1 MQNVADL
8 KLDQTAV
15 ASLKPG
21 STYKFLGACET
32 SLQDEKRTL
41 ELAAEFH
48 LQRMS
53 VICSCLLSDVK

>member
-1 MQNVADL
+1 MQNAADL

-15 ASLKPG
+15 VSLKAG

-32 SLQDEKRTL
+32 SLQDEKGTL
-41 ELAAEFH
+41 ELAEEFH

-53 VICSCLLSDVK
+53 ACNLLLSSF